1 MSDFWSWLR
10 YPSFQIQGL
19 WSRFFP
25 VYHKLREQLKE
36 NTVGKV
42 NYVTANFGANIQ
54 RFARLKEKSLGGG
67 CVLDLGIY
75 AIQMA
80 LLVYDHAEPEK
91 IIASGILNDQGN
103 KNIKDN
109 EKMTISNKIKSLK
122 VLSDRY

>member
-1 MSDFWSWLR
+1 MIFMTSQNAVEKLSVANISFFVHGWNIA
-10 YPSFQIQGL
+10 SFQIQGL

-36 NTVGKV
+36 NAVGKV

-67 CVLDLGIY
+67 CVLDLGVY

-80 LLVYDHAEPEK
+80 LLVYDHEEPEK

-103 KNIKDN
+103 KW
-109 EKMTISNKIKSLK
+109 
-122 VLSDRY
+122 